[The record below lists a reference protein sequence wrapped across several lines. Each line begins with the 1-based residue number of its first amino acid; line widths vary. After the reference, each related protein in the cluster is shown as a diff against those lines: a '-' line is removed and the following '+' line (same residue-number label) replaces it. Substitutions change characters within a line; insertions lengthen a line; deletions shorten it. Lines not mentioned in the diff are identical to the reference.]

1 MTTLEVMLGSY
12 PHTDALKSGQVL
24 SDKIILNIADVVSA
38 SSAFKRVVELKYD
51 VAELSVPTFL
61 IARSKGVPLSLLPA
75 DLFKRAKPPELIYD
89 ATRSA
94 LTAADLAGKRIGVAY
109 YTATTSIWIQC
120 LMGSAGVDLSAIQWV
135 AVEPPLVDHFRDPD
149 HVQRVANKTL
159 LQMLQAGDVD
169 AIVTTAPPTDAKHQA
184 VSFAA
189 SEKQL
194 PKLFPDMQSHHML
207 VCRSSVARER
217 PQAVRELWRM
227 LLEARSVALQPGN
240 PDLPYG
246 IEANRGHLDA
256 VIDACF
262 KLRLIDE
269 RPSVDQLF
277 DQIALTLPATI

>member
-1 MTTLEVMLGSY
+1 MTALDVMVGSY
-12 PHTDALKSGQVL
+12 PHTAALKSGQVH
-24 SDKIILNIADVVSA
+24 SDKIILNIADVASA

-61 IARSKGVPLSLLPA
+61 IARSRGVPLSLLPA

-89 ATRSA
+89 AYRLA
-94 LTAADLAGKRIGVAY
+94 LRAADLEGKRIGVAY
-109 YTATTSIWIQC
+109 YTATTSIWVQC
-120 LMGSAGVDLSAIQWV
+120 LIGNAGVDPSTVQWV
-135 AVEPPLVDHFRDPD
+135 AIEPPLVDDFKDPD
-149 HVQRVANKTL
+149 HVQRVADKSL
-159 LQMLQAGDVD
+159 LKLLEEEYVD
-169 AIVTTAPPTDAKHQA
+169 AIVTATPPTDPRYKA
-184 VSFAA
+184 VSFSA
-189 SEKQL
+189 SANRALK
-194 PKLFPDMQSHHML
+194 PFPDMQSHHML

-217 PQAVRELWRM
+217 PQAVSELWRM
-227 LLEARSVALQPGN
+227 LLEARSAALQPGS
-240 PDLPYG
+240 PELPYG